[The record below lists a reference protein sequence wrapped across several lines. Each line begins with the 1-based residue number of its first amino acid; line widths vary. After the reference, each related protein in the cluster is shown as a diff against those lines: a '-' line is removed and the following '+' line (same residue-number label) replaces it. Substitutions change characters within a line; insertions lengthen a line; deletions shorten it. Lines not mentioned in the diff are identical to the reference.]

1 MLRFLT
7 AGESHGKSLVAIIE
21 GLPAGLNID
30 VEEINRELKKRQ
42 LGYGRSKRM
51 EIEEDKVEIIS
62 GVRGGIT
69 LGTPITLIIENK
81 DWVNWESIMGV
92 TKEVLSLS
100 LCKERELICPRPGHA
115 DLAGGIK
122 YNQTDLRNVLERA
135 SARETAV
142 RTAVGVIA
150 KLLLKEFGIS
160 ITSQV
165 LQIGKERD
173 EKKFKQEIDK
183 AKKEGDSLGGI
194 FEIRVNNPPIGLG
207 SFVHW
212 DKRLDGNLA
221 RGLMSIPA
229 IKGIEIGIG
238 FKGANLPGSQV
249 HDEIF
254 YSSSQGFYRKTN
266 WAGGLE
272 GGVTNGEPIIVRCA
286 MKPIPTLKRGLRSI
300 NIKTKGPSIASY
312 ERSDICAVFSAA
324 LIGEAVVA
332 IELTRSLQ
340 EKFGGDSLEEMKQNY
355 KNYQKMIKLKWNI

>member
-7 AGESHGKSLVAIIE
+7 AGESHGKGLVAIIE
-21 GLPAGLNID
+21 GLPSGLNID
-30 VEEINRELKKRQ
+30 VEEINKGLRKRQ

-51 EIEEDKVEIIS
+51 EIEEDKVEIVS

-81 DWVNWESIMGV
+81 DWVNWENVMGV
-92 TKEVLSLS
+92 TRDNLSIS

-115 DLAGGIK
+115 DLAGGVK

-135 SARETAV
+135 SARETAI

-150 KLLLKEFGIS
+150 KLLLKEFGVL

-165 LQIGKERD
+165 LQIGKAKD
-173 EKKFKQEIDK
+173 EKGFKQEIDK

-194 FEIRVNNPPIGLG
+194 FEVRVDNPPIGLG

-212 DKRLDGNLA
+212 DRRLDGNLA
-221 RGLMSIPA
+221 RVLMSIPA
-229 IKGIEIGIG
+229 IKGVEIGIG
-238 FKGANLPGSQV
+238 FKGASLPGSRV

-254 YSSSQGFYRKTN
+254 YSRNQGFYRKTN
-266 WAGGLE
+266 RAGGLE

-300 NIKTKGPSIASY
+300 NIETKESSIASY

-332 IELTRSLQ
+332 IELARSLQ

-355 KNYQKMIKLKWNI
+355 KNYQRMTKLKWGL